1 MKMHHV
7 PGEEASH
14 EKLDLGLAVLLTLVG
29 VALLAVLI
37 LALMAFAPVL
47 LSLASAW
54 IAWTE
59 WRRTRHLGRVHD
71 NRYYR
76 WLAWFWWIMLWSI
89 LIIATVLI
97 VSAWLEYALIYN
109 EIKVAVVTAWQKYTW
124 PYLLMFGGVFFLVL
138 LIMAAER
145 SVLSI
150 QRWWQRRHSVL
161 DSKSSDH

>member
-7 PGEEASH
+7 AGEEVH

-29 VALLAVLI
+29 AALLAVLI

-59 WRRTRHLGRVHD
+59 WRRTRHVARAHG

-76 WLAWFWWIMLWSI
+76 WLAWFWWVMLWSI

-97 VSAWLEYALIYN
+97 VSAWLEYALIYS

-124 PYLLMFGGVFFLVL
+124 PYLFMFGGVFFLVL

-150 QRWWQRRHSVL
+150 QRWWQRRHSGL
-161 DSKSSDH
+161 KSGPPGP